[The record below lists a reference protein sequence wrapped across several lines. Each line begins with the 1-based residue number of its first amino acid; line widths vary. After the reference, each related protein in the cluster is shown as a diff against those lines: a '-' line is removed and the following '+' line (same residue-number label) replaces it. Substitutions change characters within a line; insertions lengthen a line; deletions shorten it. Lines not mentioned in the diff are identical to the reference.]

1 MIHVLIFSIIIA
13 VTVLIQAVTPPE
25 FPKLT
30 ADLLVSLT
38 GAALSI
44 LAYIIPPF
52 RRFQAKLGEWT
63 PAFMA
68 GCLLLVA
75 VGYQSVW
82 CQYDPACVVA
92 NWQGIVSVWGM
103 AFAANSGI
111 YSAFIKKPKAEAKAR
126 LTAGTEDTL
135 LSE

>member
-1 MIHVLIFSIIIA
+1 MIHLVIFTIVLA
-13 VTVLIQAVTPPE
+13 LTVVIQAATPPE

-30 ADLLVSLT
+30 ADILVSLT

-68 GCLLLVA
+68 GALLLVA
-75 VGYQSVW
+75 TGYQAVW
-82 CQYDPACVVA
+82 CQYNTTCVVA
-92 NWQGIVSVWGM
+92 NWQGIVLVWGT

-111 YSAFIKKPKAEAKAR
+111 YSAFIKKPKAEEKAK
-126 LTAGTEDTL
+126 LSAGNEDTR